1 MTQSV
6 AVEFANTDYDPA
18 QRVVALDAALT
29 NTSDKPILGPVKVRV
44 ISLRSG
50 SAVPEVLEA
59 DNRLGGAGAV
69 WDFSSVLKQGRLAAG
84 ETSRP
89 RRLRFRLNELAP
101 FKLDENFR
109 LDSLIFVEAKV
120 LGGTQPR

>member
-1 MTQSV
+1 
-6 AVEFANTDYDPA
+6 
-18 QRVVALDAALT
+18 
-29 NTSDKPILGPVKVRV
+29 
-44 ISLRSG
+44 
-50 SAVPEVLEA
+50 VPEVLEA
-59 DNRLGGAGAV
+59 ENRLGGAGAV

-101 FKLDENFR
+101 FKVDANLR
-109 LDSLIFVEAKV
+109 LDNLISVEAKV